1 MIIGIISIVISALVS
16 ILIAYITSKATNKQH
31 KEKIEALKSVAMIQI
46 DSELAEIKGKRIEL
60 IQQHQHYIEKLD
72 QIERQRKED
81 IFNFHHNPNFDQI
94 YADRE
99 DKEYKMKLSKSNL
112 DSQLALL
119 AGREAKL
126 IEAKEKLINK

>member
-46 DSELAEIKGKRIEL
+46 DSELAEIKGKRAEL
-60 IQQHQHYIEKLD
+60 RREHQLYIEGLEQK
-72 QIERQRKED
+72 ERQRKD
-81 IFNFHHNPNFDQI
+81 NLLNSHFNPDFEQI
-94 YADRE
+94 WKDEE
-99 DKEYKMKLSKSNL
+99 DKERKIKNSKSNL

-119 AGREAKL
+119 ADREAKL